1 MGILDILKNKKK
13 QKETLEED
21 NNIEKEELYS
31 GKAYILC
38 TERDLDKIM
47 NVICNIFNINSSGNG
62 NTIQIHNKDIKVNVT
77 VFATSMGEEIQVFIK
92 DQVQRT
98 YGHFYEV
105 KTEHIDIK
113 TNLLYKL
120 QQTCGFVN
128 IEYSFIPED
137 GINKQFMIEE
147 MFVRTLLELQGVIL
161 LPGKEDGLYC
171 KGKDRAMELILSDGG
186 NSSLIGYLPEQ
197 TFSMKAEDGQ
207 LEEEQINR
215 RLKSRKIIEE
225 KFIYVPVWYP
235 LIETV
240 KESKCR
246 LPKEIAERAVA
257 LMIVSLYSECLLG
270 ENMNVNEAYE
280 FVSEFIERFDAE
292 KFLSPAEK
300 SYLHNENSTQ
310 EEQIAYSW
318 KYENLFVM
326 EWALGLVDELGFPD
340 HICDV
345 PLTVRLLKNC
355 NTIEEILQNSKPKRK
370 ETLLDECDLIFCLD
384 WACVD
389 TRIHNLPAPAGM
401 NNGVVMERHKSLN
414 WLIGYENSAE
424 WDEVGTDT

>member
-215 RLKSRKIIEE
+215 RLKSRKNYRR
-225 KFIYVPVWYP
+225 KIYICSCV
-235 LIETV
+235 
-240 KESKCR
+240 
-246 LPKEIAERAVA
+246 
-257 LMIVSLYSECLLG
+257 VSI
-270 ENMNVNEAYE
+270 N
-280 FVSEFIERFDAE
+280 
-292 KFLSPAEK
+292 
-300 SYLHNENSTQ
+300 
-310 EEQIAYSW
+310 
-318 KYENLFVM
+318 
-326 EWALGLVDELGFPD
+326 
-340 HICDV
+340 
-345 PLTVRLLKNC
+345 
-355 NTIEEILQNSKPKRK
+355 
-370 ETLLDECDLIFCLD
+370 
-384 WACVD
+384 
-389 TRIHNLPAPAGM
+389 
-401 NNGVVMERHKSLN
+401 
-414 WLIGYENSAE
+414 
-424 WDEVGTDT
+424 